1 MEIVTHNATSL
12 AWMGDALMT
21 LRVREHLLDK
31 GYQKAD
37 LLQKKSARI
46 CSAKAQAKILEALK
60 EEDFFTDE
68 EHRILQRGRNATIH
82 SKAKNADGK
91 TYLEATALEALL
103 GYLYLYG
110 HVERLEV
117 CLQEILKKGDSL

>member
-21 LRVREHLLDK
+21 LKVREALLKK

-37 LLQKKSARI
+37 VLQKKSARI
-46 CSAKAQAKILEALK
+46 CSATGQAKILNAMI
-60 EEDFFTDE
+60 EEDFFSEDE
-68 EHRILQRGRNATIH
+68 KAILHRGRNATIH

-91 TYLEATALEALL
+91 TYLQATALEALL
-103 GYLYLYG
+103 GYLYLYD
-110 HVERLEV
+110 HRERLES
-117 CLQEILKKGDSL
+117 CLQEILVKGEQL